1 MTKMKNWLWRRMEG
15 LRKKNELRKVQHDDR
30 ESELEENVPLRY
42 KVKGLSTS
50 ENAIVLANEALDRF
64 QKATNVYDGTEIG
77 NVRGRSDSSQ
87 SAGSTQPR
95 KRCKNKEQ
103 LMSYLRIGWRRVTEM
118 FGLLRS
124 RQAVKY
130 SKKEKLLMVRVVL
143 MKMDIIYARKHRHER
158 DNMIKIVNETDV
170 QGPETYLDES
180 ESDEVRQ
187 IAMTVCDD
195 VAQLFGVTRADL
207 KAWFCEF
214 AHTSDVV
221 EEEKSEAVINLDYKG
236 KLDIGAAAEAAE
248 YLMSRSQEGYRTTL
262 G

>member
-1 MTKMKNWLWRRMEG
+1 
-15 LRKKNELRKVQHDDR
+15 
-30 ESELEENVPLRY
+30 
-42 KVKGLSTS
+42 
-50 ENAIVLANEALDRF
+50 
-64 QKATNVYDGTEIG
+64 
-77 NVRGRSDSSQ
+77 
-87 SAGSTQPR
+87 
-95 KRCKNKEQ
+95 
-103 LMSYLRIGWRRVTEM
+103 MSYLRIGWRRVTEM

-195 VAQLFGVTRADL
+195 VAQLLGVTHADL
-207 KAWFCEF
+207 KAWF
-214 AHTSDVV
+214 
-221 EEEKSEAVINLDYKG
+221 
-236 KLDIGAAAEAAE
+236 
-248 YLMSRSQEGYRTTL
+248 
-262 G
+262 